1 MAFQTEHIQIDG
13 SLNVDGSIFQ
23 FNQLFTPGGGSG
35 GGGDVAWAN
44 GSFGSNNYMITAA
57 GDGSIVAESNLQFN
71 GSALYVAGDIST
83 NNGKIYLNSPGGSAA
98 NFIMKGDG
106 EQGIRMFNTAAAGGT
121 VSSIKWADRINN
133 DWRWI
138 MYTDEPADGTEDW
151 QLRNRT
157 AGTVLYCTSLG
168 RVGITTETPAY
179 NLEISGADPA
189 LGWKNTSSSDKSWR
203 IRVVDNDFIFTE
215 SGVADRLKILAG
227 GNIGPGIYT
236 ASNVQVDGSVYAQDG
251 FQTGNF
257 EIIHNT
263 ISDSLDFNYI
273 G

>member
-44 GSFGSNNYMITAA
+44 GSVGSATQLITAN
-57 GDGSIVAESNLQFN
+57 GDGSISANSNLTWN
-71 GSALYVAGDIST
+71 GTQLYVAGDIST

-98 NFIMKGDG
+98 NFIMTGDG
-106 EQGIRMFNTAAAGGT
+106 EQGIRMFNNAAAGGT
-121 VSSIKWADRINN
+121 VSSIKFADRVNN

-138 MYTDEPADGTEDW
+138 MYTDEPGDGTEDW

-157 AGTVLYCTSLG
+157 AGTILYCTSIG
-168 RVGITTETPAY
+168 NVGIGIETAS
-179 NLEISGADPA
+179 EISEVLTVRG
-189 LGWKNTSSSDKSWR
+189 KTNS
-203 IRVVDNDFIFTE
+203 E
-215 SGVADRLKILAG
+215 
-227 GNIGPGIYT
+227 
-236 ASNVQVDGSVYAQDG
+236 DG
-251 FQTGNF
+251 FETGNF
-257 EIIHNT
+257 EIVHNT
-263 ISDSLDFNYI
+263 TSDSLDFNYI